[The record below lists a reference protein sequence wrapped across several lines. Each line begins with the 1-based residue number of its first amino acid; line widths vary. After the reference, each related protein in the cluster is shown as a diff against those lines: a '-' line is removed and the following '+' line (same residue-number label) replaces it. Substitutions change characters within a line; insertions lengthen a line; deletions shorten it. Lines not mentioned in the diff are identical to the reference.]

1 MKTKNI
7 FSSLLAA
14 SAIMLS
20 SCETLDF
27 APADQLSDQTFWK
40 TEAQA
45 KQGVVGLYNQMRNE
59 MCFGGDFALEMCT
72 DVADG
77 TGYDS
82 SISRGTSFQS
92 DNGRVSSR
100 WQHLY
105 ELIHR
110 SNNVIR
116 NVREMSIDQTK
127 IDQIVGE
134 AKFLRAMSYF
144 RLLTLWGGVPYYD
157 ETCDIST
164 EFATV
169 QNARE
174 TEDFIRTKVLED
186 LNDAIAVLPVAW
198 DTADYGRITK
208 GAAIALRGKVY
219 LYNKQW
225 TNAINDFEEIVYNK
239 TANYGYELHP
249 DYESLFRLMKGARS
263 NENILFIEN
272 IDGNVAGYAMN
283 IVGCYGNKTTM
294 RLIASNCCVP
304 SVDFVDSYEYINGK
318 KFDWDEIYPGYNAGN
333 HDFRLN
339 VLGVKIDLGSTEIVD
354 NLNCDIDQV
363 LKIYSDRDPRCNIT
377 VWTPYTHYLGT
388 DAGSVPKDKVFAIC
402 NTANGG
408 GNPMEAQAFVR
419 NSENWESYYWRKWI
433 PTGNLD
439 GYWGE
444 YSRTPYT
451 YPLIRLGDVILMLA
465 EAYNENNQVDKAVV
479 EVNKIRSRAGIALLN
494 NGDSWMQVNTK
505 DEMTQ
510 RIRDE
515 RAWELAG
522 EGHRYFD
529 IRRWGM
535 LQSTVKPAYD
545 ILGDFMYDRQY
556 QARHEIWP
564 IPRVEMDYNPNLTQ
578 NPGWD

>member
-1 MKTKNI
+1 MKTKKI
-7 FSSLLAA
+7 ISSILAA

-20 SCETLDF
+20 GCESLDF
-27 APADQLSDQTFWK
+27 TPADKLSEQTYWK
-40 TEAQA
+40 TETHA
-45 KQGVVGLYNQMRNE
+45 KQAVIGLYNQMRQE

-72 DVADG
+72 DIADG
-77 TGYDS
+77 TNYDS
-82 SISRGTSFQS
+82 SISRGTSFNS

-110 SNNVIR
+110 SNTVIR
-116 NVREMSIDQTK
+116 NVSAMDINQGTIDL
-127 IDQIVGE
+127 IVAE

-157 ETCDIST
+157 ESTNISL

-174 TEDFIRTKVLED
+174 SEDFIRTKVLED
-186 LNDAIAVLPVAW
+186 LNDAIAVLPVSWASS
-198 DTADYGRITK
+198 DYGRVTK
-208 GAAIALRGKVY
+208 GAAKSLRGKVY
-219 LYNKQW
+219 LYNKDWQ
-225 TNAINDFEEIVYNK
+225 NAINDFEDVIYNK
-239 TANYGYELHP
+239 TENYGYELHP

-304 SVDFVDSYEYINGK
+304 SVKLVDSYEYINGK
-318 KFDWDEIYPGYNAGN
+318 KFDWDEVYPGYNAGG

-339 VLGVKIDLGSTEIVD
+339 VLGVKIDKGSTEIID
-354 NLNCDIDQV
+354 YLNCDV
-363 LKIYSDRDPRCNIT
+363 EKVKRVYSARDPRCNIT

-388 DAGSVPKDKVFAIC
+388 DAGSNPRDKTFAIC

-408 GNPMEAQAFVR
+408 GNPLEALAFVR
-419 NSENWESYYWRKWI
+419 NSEPWESYYWRKWI

-444 YSRTPYT
+444 YNRTPYT

-465 EAYNENNQVDKAVV
+465 EAYNEAGQTDKAVI
-479 EVNKIRSRAGIALLN
+479 EVNKIRARAGIALLN
-494 NGDSWMQVNTK
+494 NGDSWMQVNGK
-505 DEMTQ
+505 EDMTQ

-515 RAWELAG
+515 RSWELAG

-529 IRRWGM
+529 IRRWGI

-564 IPRVEMDYNPNLTQ
+564 IPRLEMDYNPNLTQ